1 LVRNQETGNSLLPPA
16 LKILQKYEQSCLNKR
31 VVLPLQLANGI
42 RAIPTE
48 FRIHSDLFR
57 SIVIEYNM
65 RRVNAIALLLFYLLA
80 NTELVE
86 IVRLPILFEHFAE
99 HKQQNKDIRFLDFIV
114 LHYFS
119 SDVKDADYER
129 DQQLPFRGVLGE
141 ELSAPFALPVGAF
154 EGPLPRI
161 PDAILKVEMY
171 VSRFHSSLFQ
181 FTIWQPPK
189 A

>member
-1 LVRNQETGNSLLPPA
+1 M
-16 LKILQKYEQSCLNKR
+16 KR
-31 VVLPLQLANGI
+31 A
-42 RAIPTE
+42 
-48 FRIHSDLFR
+48 
-57 SIVIEYNM
+57 
-65 RRVNAIALLLFYLLA
+65 NAIALLLLYLLA
-80 NTELVE
+80 NTELLE

-99 HKQQNKDIRFLDFIV
+99 HKQQNEDVSFLDFIV

-129 DQQLPFRGVLGE
+129 DQQLPFKGVHCE
-141 ELSAPFALPVGAF
+141 ELSASVALPVEPF

-161 PDAILKVEMY
+161 PHTILKVEMY